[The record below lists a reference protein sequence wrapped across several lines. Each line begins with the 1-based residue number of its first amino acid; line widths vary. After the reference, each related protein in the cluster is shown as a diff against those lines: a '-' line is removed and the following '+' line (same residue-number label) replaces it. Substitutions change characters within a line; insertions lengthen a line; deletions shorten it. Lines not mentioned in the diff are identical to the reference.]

1 MKYFTTFKQ
10 LLVSYYRVVYSEDGY
25 FTWPIQTRKVPKD
38 AIQPTAQ
45 QVQAI
50 EGIIAALRR
59 EDEDGMCLKHAVCQD
74 FT

>member
-1 MKYFTTFKQ
+1 MGI
-10 LLVSYYRVVYSEDGY
+10 LLG
-25 FTWPIQTRKVPKD
+25 PIQTRKVPKD

-45 QVQAI
+45 QAQAM

-59 EDEDGMCLKHAVCQD
+59 EDEDGMCLKHAVRQD